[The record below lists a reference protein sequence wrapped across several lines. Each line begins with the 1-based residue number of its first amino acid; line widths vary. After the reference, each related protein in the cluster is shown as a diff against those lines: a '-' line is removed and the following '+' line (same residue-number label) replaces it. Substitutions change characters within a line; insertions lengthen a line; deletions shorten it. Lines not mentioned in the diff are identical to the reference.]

1 MALGGG
7 RLAGAFLL
15 GLVAGSLAMVP
26 VGGREVERL
35 AVACR
40 QLALRLGEAEQD
52 LARLRSQGAS
62 WTPVVRRVTVRFP
75 DVADEAL
82 RVRLEEA
89 VRPLLEELVGR
100 EVGRLDPFL
109 VDALL
114 RGRRVQ
120 VGEQEYGLAL
130 RRALLGE
137 ETLVVLGAEP
147 FRRQAPFRESRRRT
161 SAATSSALV
170 PKLKTAKRFPS
181 GEIR

>member
-1 MALGGG
+1 MGGG

-15 GLVAGSLAMVP
+15 GLLAGSLAMVP
-26 VGGREVERL
+26 VAGREVERL

-52 LARLRSQGAS
+52 LARLRRQGAA
-62 WTPVVRRVTVRFP
+62 WTPVVRRVTVRFAN
-75 DVADEAL
+75 VADEAL
-82 RVRLEEA
+82 RLRLEEA

-114 RGRRVQ
+114 RGRRVR
-120 VGEQEYGLAL
+120 VGEQEYVLAL

-137 ETLVVLGAEP
+137 EVLVVLGAQPARSPASE
-147 FRRQAPFRESRRRT
+147 T
-161 SAATSSALV
+161 S
-170 PKLKTAKRFPS
+170 
-181 GEIR
+181 